1 MRTIAAILLVLALA
15 GCGGAAQPKPPA
27 TITVKGSFYIVG
39 DNSLTA
45 ETPAI
50 GVSCFGYRGYAN
62 IKWGAQIT
70 ISDAAGATVALGTLP
85 EGKLETTGTSSA
97 RECVFAFTVPNVPT
111 GKGFYAVSIDGHSKK
126 YSEADMAY
134 TLTLSVGP

>member
-1 MRTIAAILLVLALA
+1 MRTIAAVLLVLALA
-15 GCGGAAQPKPPA
+15 GCGGAVATKPPA

-50 GVSCFGYRGYAN
+50 GVACFGYHGYDN
-62 IKWGAQIT
+62 IKLGAQVT
-70 ISDAAGATVALGTLP
+70 ISDAAGTTVALGTLLD
-85 EGKLETTGTSSA
+85 GKLENTGTNT
-97 RECVFAFTVPNVPT
+97 RECMFAFTVPNVPA
-111 GKGFYAVSIDGHSKK
+111 GKGFYTVSVEGHDKK

-134 TLTLSVGP
+134 PLMLSVGP